1 MIYRLFAPVETNVP
15 PSELMAHLSAVGFIV
30 EPHFRGDD
38 LGWTGGTLVLPG
50 GGTPVQLERWLTT
63 EDDLR
68 DDLNNHA
75 AELETMTFNPHHT
88 KLMELVIQT
97 KQLIAIR
104 KPIDHADDA
113 GLTDLC
119 EAMVHYF
126 AGRLDAICQ
135 IDGEGWY
142 SAAGELLLPEY

>member
-1 MIYRLFAPVETNVP
+1 MIHRLFAPVETNVP
-15 PSELMAHLSAVGFIV
+15 PSEWMAHLEALGFTV

-38 LGWTGGTLVLPG
+38 LGWTSGTLLLPG

-119 EAMVHYF
+119 EAIVRF
-126 AGRLDAICQ
+126 LAVRLNAIFQ

-142 SAAGELLLPEY
+142 NPAGELLLPEY

>member
-1 MIYRLFAPVETNVP
+1 MIYRIFAPVETNVP
-15 PSELMAHLSAVGFIV
+15 PSELTTHLHGLGFVI

-119 EAMVHYF
+119 EAIVQYL
-126 AGRLDAICQ
+126 AGKLDAISQ
-135 IDGEGWY
+135 VDGEGWY
-142 SAAGELLLPEY
+142 SPAGELLLPEY